1 MTTLQRTEIK
11 KISNEING
19 LISDTLADSILRN
32 DNYSTKWVSQ
42 NSLPGL
48 PIQELIYPE
57 DVIPNEVLKTMD
69 GFNTGTLIFRIFMDV
84 LLTSQQTH
92 SGLKVQGL
100 QKEMI
105 NRDIIKFNKIGDL
118 DVFDDNEQTL
128 INIRIKSKMK
138 DCVHLPPPEEERSLL
153 KDAKDWAASAALK
166 IPGMS
171 DFRSEERVI
180 FDKLQDYKKIWAQ
193 LLEEHKMKEKK
204 EKEIQIELDKE
215 KKTSPH
221 EYLDFDYKTTLETIC
236 QKLKEIFESIF
247 VNINTG
253 EINSC
258 NLIVNDDVYESLNE
272 AKMILDKY
280 YKKKT
285 IHKDYVEAINILRS
299 KSNLFCKQ
307 KIWVSSIEYGHYSDY
322 SYDSWLCH
330 WAKSSSVE
338 RINGLNYWQKSFF
351 SIHWNVIFLCLISHQ
366 ELFFLKA
373 MKELTTEDE
382 KKLYNDV
389 KKCPPIEH
397 DNKDYVK
404 KLLISIPN
412 CTDEQEED
420 EASSSSSDS
429 ETDAVTSKQGGIK
442 KKKTKET
449 KKNRRFL
456 YIGNKKSRR
465 SLKTSPSRAVTSDC
479 AFSMLN
485 GVKFMKGGK
494 KISFWDITN
503 KGNLVF
509 VDENNYV
516 TKFQIA
522 FEHSAFNKPLHAS
535 TGSVEKKQST
545 RLTGCEKYYDHSDS
559 EIEEDDTKTHK
570 ITQREADALGISMRI
585 SKYIKEKGL
594 ECAEFEDSKEDR
606 NTYLSLISIYETL
619 GCDSKDLKTIIEIK
633 NGLPQIKNC
642 ISVRKNISEKI
653 VSISEYGENIF
664 ISTKNETFDHMSNK
678 IPFFNLKT
686 FNGDEYKDS
695 EIMHFEQINIGKEY
709 YVVILNNKNPLILDL
724 EKTTELLY
732 LKTVKTVKNV
742 STRTDID
749 EVNSFEVNSFR
760 IIYKN
765 DKIYILISSNKN
777 SKAYMKLYIYTN
789 GRIYLDEYYILNDHD
804 EIKSIDFLIN
814 KNNVCYFICG
824 DNAGK
829 MHIGLYKI
837 DSINEGELLNHIILD
852 IHSSGDVKA
861 WFFNN
866 DELICALDS
875 EGTLSYWDVKYNRVF
890 KTLECECIHR
900 ITGFPNKLKCNPLY
914 KNSLSQ
920 SMIYYDDKNGRIT
933 AWNIINKDV
942 VIPKKGIMQE
952 GDFNH
957 LCLADL
963 DSDKNFTW
971 VPDKTADNTALE
983 KYNREEWRKMKSYND
998 EVNRLCGLL
1007 FLKNMDKNSIRD
1019 LYFLMIYTKK
1029 SLEQL
1034 YNAVVKNRA
1043 GNTDNEIYISS
1054 IIRHFK
1060 TSKNIKWI
1068 KLINSYIVSEVK
1080 RKEFI
1085 DYLDWSSMHDY
1096 KYIKIANNVVN
1107 NPIFR
1112 ILWQIFRERG
1122 GNDINA
1128 QQALKEGERKIQ
1140 DIHGNYNPYPVDVED
1155 LKIIERLLKVPGE
1168 GGRKNTK
1175 RRSKKSKKTRKT
1187 RRSK

>member
-1 MTTLQRTEIK
+1 MSTLQQTEIK
-11 KISNEING
+11 KISEEINS

-48 PIQELIYPE
+48 SIQELIYPK

-69 GFNTGTLIFRIFMDV
+69 GFNTGTLIFRIFTDV
-84 LLTSQQTH
+84 LLTSGQTH
-92 SGLKVQGL
+92 SGPKVQGL

-138 DCVHLPPPEEERSLL
+138 DCILSSPHQEKYSLL

-166 IPGMS
+166 FPGMS
-171 DFRSEERVI
+171 DFRSEKRVI

-193 LLEEHKMKEKK
+193 LLEHHKMKEKK
-204 EKEIQIELDKE
+204 EKEIQLELDKQ

-221 EYLDFDYKTTLETIC
+221 EYLDFDYKNALETIC

-247 VNINTG
+247 ININKG
-253 EINSC
+253 EINNC
-258 NLIVNDDVYESLNE
+258 NLIVNDNVYKSLREVNSFLE
-272 AKMILDKY
+272 KY
-280 YKKKT
+280 YKNEMT
-285 IHKDYVEAINILRS
+285 HKDYVDAIHILRS

-322 SYDSWLCH
+322 SFDSWLCH
-330 WAKSSSVE
+330 WAKSSSAE

-351 SIHWNVIFLCLISHQ
+351 SIHWNIIFLCLISHQ
-366 ELFFLKA
+366 ELFFFKA

-412 CTDEQEED
+412 CTVEQETDED
-420 EASSSSSDS
+420 D
-429 ETDAVTSKQGGIK
+429 ETYDVTSKRGGIK
-442 KKKTKET
+442 KIKKKET
-449 KKNRRFL
+449 KKNHRFL
-456 YIGNKKSRR
+456 HIENKKKSRR

-494 KISFWDITN
+494 KILFWDITN

-545 RLTGCEKYYDHSDS
+545 ILTGCEKYYDHSDS

-585 SKYIKEKGL
+585 SAYVKEKGL

-642 ISVRKNISEKI
+642 ISVRKKIVEKI

-664 ISTKNETFDHMSNK
+664 ISTKNDTFHHMREKS
-678 IPFFNLKT
+678 FFNLKT
-686 FNGDEYKDS
+686 FDDENYKDS
-695 EIMHFEQINIGKEY
+695 EILHFEQIYIRKEY
-709 YVVILNNKNPLILDL
+709 YVVILNNKTPLILALKSPDFS
-724 EKTTELLY
+724 ELY
-732 LKTVKTVKNV
+732 LKNI
-742 STRTDID
+742 STNKAID
-749 EVNSFEVNSFR
+749 EVNSFR

-765 DKIYILISSNKN
+765 DKIYILISSNEN

-789 GRIYLDEYYILNDHD
+789 GRIDLDEYYILNDHD

-814 KNNVCYFICG
+814 ENNVCYFICG

-829 MHIGLYKI
+829 MHIGLYNISNK
-837 DSINEGELLNHIILD
+837 GELLNNIILD
-852 IHSSGDVKA
+852 IHSSGDVKV

-900 ITGFPNKLKCNPLY
+900 ITGLPNKLICNPLY

-920 SMIYYDDKNGRIT
+920 SMIYYDHQNGRIT

-983 KYNREEWRKMKSYND
+983 KYNREEWRKMKSYNN

-1034 YNAVVKNRA
+1034 SYSIVNNRA

-1054 IIRHFK
+1054 IIQHFK
-1060 TSKNIKWI
+1060 TSENIKWI
-1068 KLINSYIVSEVK
+1068 KLINSYIISEVT

-1085 DYLDWSSMHDY
+1085 DYLDWSLMHDY

-1107 NPIFR
+1107 NPIFK
-1112 ILWQIFRERG
+1112 ILWQIFRERE
-1122 GNDINA
+1122 GNYINA
-1128 QQALKEGERKIQ
+1128 QQSIREGERRIQ

-1155 LKIIERLLKVPGE
+1155 LKIIERRSKGGLK
-1168 GGRKNTK
+1168 KTK